1 MAQALV
7 RLFNDHPR
15 SVGES
20 YFQHL
25 AFAAGFAFWLIVAGL
40 AALVHAVLPFL
51 FEKTAS
57 SIINRLHARMHN
69 RTEH

>member
-1 MAQALV
+1 M
-7 RLFNDHPR
+7 RLFTAHPA

-25 AFAAGFAFWLIVAGL
+25 RFAAVFAARLLGAAL
-40 AALVHAVLPFL
+40 AAACHALFPFL

-57 SIINRLHARMHN
+57 RIVARLYE
-69 RTEH
+69 RTRDRG